1 MPWQRLVYANDSQSQ
16 SSPASVLRGKGRRLN
31 RTARRGALVAA
42 SAIAVWQAAA
52 AAGAVNAFLLP
63 SPLRVAEAALD
74 LLGDGTLPLH
84 VGISLGRVL
93 AGFGFATLLA
103 VPLAIL
109 LCLRPRL
116 IRPVLPLID
125 LFRHIPP
132 LAMIPLFIL
141 WLGIGETQKVAV
153 ILLAA
158 FFPVFLATQGGISQV
173 DRRLLEVAQVAG
185 MTEAAQVW
193 RILLPAA
200 LPSILVGLRLGFGYS
215 WRALAGAELV
225 AASSGL
231 GWLIV
236 NAEQLARSDIVLAGV
251 LVIGMLGLILDALGT
266 RLIVRLAPW
275 AQAEITRA
283 HA

>member
-1 MPWQRLVYANDSQSQ
+1 MSISRIGAPLLV
-16 SSPASVLRGKGRRLN
+16 
-31 RTARRGALVAA
+31 
-42 SAIAVWQAAA
+42 
-52 AAGAVNAFLLP
+52 AAGAVAAWAALSASGLVSAFLLP
-63 SPLRVAEAALD
+63 GPSRVLGTTLAL
-74 LLGDGTLPLH
+74 LADGTLPRH
-84 VGISLGRVL
+84 VGISLMRVGL
-93 AGFGFATLLA
+93 GFALAALLA
-103 VPLAIL
+103 VPFAVA

-116 IRPVLPLID
+116 VRPVLPLVDI
-125 LFRHIPP
+125 FRHIPP

-141 WLGIGETQKVAV
+141 WLGIGEAQKVAV
-153 ILLAA
+153 IVLAA
-158 FFPVFLATQGGISQV
+158 FFPIFLATHGGVSQV
-173 DRRLLEVAQVAG
+173 DPKLIEVARVAG
-185 MTEAAQVW
+185 MNERAQIV

-251 LVIGMLGLILDALGT
+251 LVIGLLGLSLDALGT
-266 RLIVRLAPW
+266 RLVVRLAPW
-275 AQAEITRA
+275 AQAELRQA

>member
-1 MPWQRLVYANDSQSQ
+1 MRVTRICIKGSA
-16 SSPASVLRGKGRRLN
+16 PAGQPRRRQGRNATTL
-31 RTARRGALVAA
+31 GGVAA
-42 SAIAVWQAAA
+42 ALATLGLWQLAATS
-52 AAGAVNAFLLP
+52 GAVSAFLLP
-63 SPLRVAEAALD
+63 GPLRVAAAALD
-74 LLGDGTLPLH
+74 LIADGTLPAH
-84 VGISLGRVL
+84 VAISLARVL
-93 AGFGFATLLA
+93 AGFTLAAALALPLA
-103 VPLAIL
+103 VL
-109 LCLRPRL
+109 LCLRPGAV
-116 IRPVLPLID
+116 RPVLPLIE

-132 LAMIPLFIL
+132 LAMIPLLIL

-153 ILLAA
+153 IVLAA
-158 FFPVFLATQGGISQV
+158 FFPVFLAAHGGISQV
-173 DRRLLEVAQVAG
+173 DRKLLEVAEVAG
-185 MTEAAQVW
+185 MGEAAQVW

-251 LVIGMLGLILDALGT
+251 LAIGLLGLTLDALGT

-275 AQAEITRA
+275 ARAEVARG